1 MFNSRPFLKPARPG
15 IRKRELLLRKGLNWK
30 KWTAGWEAH
39 AGGSQK
45 PSTSVNSLEEIG
57 MRALPLDVVG
67 KSLDEA
73 LISGEDDKTAHSLF
87 SFESTPQ

>member
-1 MFNSRPFLKPARPG
+1 
-15 IRKRELLLRKGLNWK
+15 
-30 KWTAGWEAH
+30 
-39 AGGSQK
+39 
-45 PSTSVNSLEEIG
+45 LEEIG

-67 KSLDEA
+67 KNLDEA